1 MNYEITGKQIT
12 ELSNDKTN
20 KVTILLLILSIVFIP
35 AAYVFLA
42 ALLIK
47 QQLKKSPITNY
58 NKSFTLLYA
67 YIAIGLISSEYKII
81 SLFFGV
87 LMILCIH
94 SFNIFSTSLTKD
106 DLTKIKKYVFIVS
119 LIVFFYG
126 ILQYI
131 SPDFI
136 LPDKWVDAAEYK
148 LNKRIYST
156 FFNPNVFGFYINFII
171 LLVCEDLDTR
181 KLNLE
186 SCVFLIAVFCL
197 ILTFSRAAWISLITT
212 LIIAGF
218 MNKNYFKYALIT
230 AVLIFSVD
238 FILESGRIDPSKAVR
253 DSSIIY
259 RLEVWKASIAI
270 IRDNFLSGIGFGT
283 LFKHVGNYS
292 GMVSSKIEHS
302 HNLYLQ
308 VFTETGVLG
317 FGIFTYLII
326 NAFTYFRIKLKENK
340 SQFITPSAIMIM
352 SLIHGFAD
360 SVVLTPQIM
369 MILCIYGG
377 IVKASISKK
386 ALHPFV

>member
-1 MNYEITGKQIT
+1 MNYEITNQQIA

-20 KVTILLLILSIVFIP
+20 KVLFLLLILSIVFIP
-35 AAYVFLA
+35 AAYMFLA

-47 QQLKKSPITNY
+47 QPFKKVSIINFNKPIA
-58 NKSFTLLYA
+58 SLYA

-81 SLFFGV
+81 SLFFGS
-87 LMILCIH
+87 LMVLCIH
-94 SFNIFSTSLTKD
+94 SFNIFSNSITIGD
-106 DLTKIKKYVFIVS
+106 FTKIKKYIFIVS
-119 LIVFFYG
+119 LIVFLYG

-136 LPDKWVDAAEYK
+136 LPDKWVDTTEYK

-171 LLVCEDLDTR
+171 LLACESLDTR

-186 SCVFLIAVFCL
+186 SFVFLSAVFCL
-197 ILTFSRAAWISLITT
+197 ILTFSRTAWISLIMT
-212 LIIAGF
+212 LMITGF
-218 MNKNYFKYALIT
+218 MNKKYFKYALIT
-230 AVLIFSVD
+230 AILIFCTD
-238 FILESGRIDPSKAVR
+238 FILEAGRIDPSKAVR
-253 DSSIIY
+253 DSSMIY

-292 GMVSSKIEHS
+292 SIVSIKIEHS

-308 VFTETGVLG
+308 VFTETGILG
-317 FGIFTYLII
+317 FGIFTCFIIKIFKYLH
-326 NAFTYFRIKLKENK
+326 IKFIENK
-340 SQFITPSAIMIM
+340 NQFITPLAILIM
-352 SLIHGFAD
+352 SLIHGLAD
-360 SVVLTPQIM
+360 SVALTPQIM

-377 IVKASISKK
+377 IVKASISRRPK
-386 ALHPFV
+386 F

>member
-12 ELSNDKTN
+12 ELSNDKTS

-47 QQLKKSPITNY
+47 QPFKKNPITNF
-58 NKSFTLLYA
+58 NKSIALLYA

-81 SLFFGV
+81 SLFFGL

-94 SFNIFSTSLTKD
+94 SFNIFSTSITTGNF
-106 DLTKIKKYVFIVS
+106 TKIKKYVFIVS

-186 SCVFLIAVFCL
+186 SSVFLIAVFCL
-197 ILTFSRAAWISLITT
+197 ILTFSRAAWVSLITT

-292 GMVSSKIEHS
+292 GIVSGKIEHS

-317 FGIFTYLII
+317 FGIFAYFIIKIFKYLH
-326 NAFTYFRIKLKENK
+326 IKFIENK
-340 SQFITPSAIMIM
+340 TQFITPLTILIM
-352 SLIHGFAD
+352 SLIHGLAD
-360 SVVLTPQIM
+360 SVALTPQIM

-377 IVKASISKK
+377 TIYSDIKK
-386 ALHPFV
+386 NSVNS